1 MFSTEKTLLLK
12 KHASIALAPCHYREI
27 SKQTDICT
35 NGKLYITLTW
45 ITVELHGWKINVL

>member
-12 KHASIALAPCHYREI
+12 KHASIALAPCHYHEI